1 MFGTDQRTDF
11 SFKPDDLTNYW
22 NFSTTEE
29 CKNFIASTETDI
41 LMFAHFISKISYS
54 NNNQVLAIIP
64 WFGDYT
70 HEWTEDMIQ
79 KELGLTDE
87 EVNYIHEEMKEF
99 GWKTRK

>member
-1 MFGTDQRTDF
+1 
-11 SFKPDDLTNYW
+11 
-22 NFSTTEE
+22 
-29 CKNFIASTETDI
+29 
-41 LMFAHFISKISYS
+41 MFAYYITKL
-54 NNNQVLAIIP
+54 NNNCCPAYFELMP

-99 GWKTRK
+99 GWKAQPKK